1 MGFIV
6 KVFTIKGNLVFM
18 NNFYHKL
25 AVASICT
32 ALGFA
37 IGASEEAKAA
47 TFNSSFPYSLT
58 FQVYDGGSFG
68 SFDGLVDAVDSGAY
82 TDPENGIRHSWNL
95 VERTTAR
102 EIAAFTDFSI
112 PNLTWASTG
121 YRTDTRITNITR
133 AILRFQVEWEYTF
146 YESPRTLSLFGYVG
160 NRLFQGLDLEGGIF
174 LESVTS
180 SRANT
185 DRFAEFNVTPFLNTL
200 VSNNNE
206 FARFGVRS
214 LRETEDPIV
223 LGYEGY
229 SGRPFPPTLY
239 VEGEYEVVPEPTT
252 IFGSAIGLCLGGWL
266 KRKKSNSQNKAKS
279 QA

>member
-1 MGFIV
+1 L
-6 KVFTIKGNLVFM
+6 FTIKGNLVFM
-18 NNFYHKL
+18 NNLYHK
-25 AVASICT
+25 VAIASVCT

-37 IGASEEAKAA
+37 LGANKEAKAA
-47 TFNSSFPYSLT
+47 TFNSSFNDPVLT

-68 SFDGLVDAVDSGAY
+68 TFDGLGDAVDSVGY
-82 TDPENGIRHSWNL
+82 PDPDIGIRHTWNL

-102 EIAAFTDFSI
+102 EIAALVEFSI
-112 PNLTWASTG
+112 PALTQVSTG

-133 AILRFQVEWEYTF
+133 AILQVEIEWGF
-146 YESPRTLSLFGYVG
+146 ANHESDRLGLFGYVG
-160 NRLFQGLDLEGGIF
+160 NGTAEASDLEAGIF

-180 SRANT
+180 ST
-185 DRFAEFNVTPFLNTL
+185 DSDRFAYFNVTPFLNTL

-206 FARFGVRS
+206 FAGFAVRS
-214 LRETEDPIV
+214 LREDRFV

-229 SGRPFPPTLY
+229 SGRRYPPTLF
-239 VEGEYEVVPEPTT
+239 VDGEYEVVPEPTT

-266 KRKKSNSQNKAKS
+266 KRKKSTSQNKAKS

>member
-112 PNLTWASTG
+112 PALTWASTG

-160 NRLFQGLDLEGGIF
+160 NRLVQGLDLEGGIF

>member
-112 PNLTWASTG
+112 PALTSVSTG

-160 NRLFQGLDLEGGIF
+160 NGLVQGLDLEGGIF

-229 SGRPFPPTLY
+229 SGRPFPPALY